1 MSQLPSNWKKVESR
15 TITATTAWTGSFDHL
30 PKFENGREIVY
41 TLEEEKV
48 SDYSASIDQV
58 NYILTNTYVPDQT
71 HLTVT
76 KYWDDENN
84 KDRILPK
91 TIKVQLY
98 ANGQKS
104 GDVVELSE
112 ANKLTYTF
120 SNLPENSKGKA
131 ISYTVREVE
140 VPQGYVVTET
150 VQDGNNIILTNSHKS
165 TTPPT
170 TPNIPKKQE
179 SPKKT
184 GKPEKTRSLSLRNYF
199 QKLVQRS

>member
-1 MSQLPSNWKKVESR
+1 M
-15 TITATTAWTGSFDHL
+15 
-30 PKFENGREIVY
+30 
-41 TLEEEKV
+41 

-112 ANKLTYTF
+112 ANKWTYTF

-184 GKPEKTRSLSLRNYF
+184 GKPEKTRSLPLRNYF